1 MKIYEPNVSIFNFIA
16 PKSIVQKCPPLENV
30 TKKFMKFRKKKKK
43 FVTVKCG
50 SQMTRLHNKDKSIMW
65 PEAKSS

>member
-30 TKKFMKFRKKKKK
+30 TKKFMKFRKKKNCDGK
-43 FVTVKCG
+43 VWQ
-50 SQMTRLHNKDKSIMW
+50 SNDKITQ
-65 PEAKSS
+65 